1 MWSNKYKPKNLNE
14 YVGQKESIET
24 FLRWIKNWKQ
34 GKSLLFHG
42 SPGTGKTCLIEAF
55 TNENNYEFIE
65 MNASDFRNKKQIE
78 EVLGQSMKQASLFGR
93 KKIFLIDEIDGLA
106 GRQDLGGVG
115 AIIKIIKESRFP
127 VVLTC
132 NNPYDQ
138 RLRTLREYCQ
148 LIKFKKFSV
157 FDIEKRLKHIAD
169 SEEIKVDK
177 EILRQLA
184 KRSEGDLRASIIDLE
199 SISSGRKEITQ
210 NDLEVLSYREREQ
223 SIFDALMMIFKT
235 KTALA
240 AKLAINNVDKDPEE
254 VFWWIENNIANE
266 YEDPEEIS
274 KAYDMLSKADLFRQR
289 IKSRQNWKFL
299 AYMIDLMT
307 GGVATAKK
315 EMYRKFTR
323 YQYPSN
329 MIVLGGSKFERKEE
343 KEKLLELSHQ
353 LHCST
358 RKIKK
363 EFAPFF
369 KFIFSSRQIVDPT
382 HL

>member
-1 MWSNKYKPKNLNE
+1 MWVNKYKPKSLNE
-14 YVGQKESIET
+14 YIGQKEPVDI
-24 FLRWIKNWKQ
+24 FLKWMRTWKQ

-42 SPGTGKTCLIEAF
+42 PPGTGKTCLIETF
-55 TNENNYEFIE
+55 GKENNYEFIE
-65 MNASDFRNKKQIE
+65 MNASDFRDRKQIE

-106 GRQDLGGVG
+106 GREDLGGVG

-127 VVLTC
+127 TIMTC

-138 RLRTLREYCQ
+138 KLRTLREYCQ
-148 LIKFKKFSV
+148 LVQFKKFSV
-157 FDIEKRLKHIAD
+157 FDIEKRLKQIAD
-169 SEEIKVDK
+169 SEGIKIDK
-177 EILRQLA
+177 EILRQIS
-184 KRSEGDLRASIIDLE
+184 KRVEGDLRAAIIDFE
-199 SISSGRKEITQ
+199 SLSRGKEEIIEK
-210 NDLEVLSYREREQ
+210 DLEILSYREREQ
-223 SIFDALMMIFKT
+223 SIFNALMMIFKT
-235 KTALA
+235 KSALA

-254 VFWWIENNIANE
+254 IFWWIENNIANE
-266 YEDPEEIS
+266 YEDPEEIA
-274 KAYDMLSKADLFRQR
+274 KAYDILSKADLFRQR

-329 MIVLGGSKFERKEE
+329 LVVLGGSKFERKEE
-343 KEKLLELSHQ
+343 KEKLLELSQQ

-358 RKIKK
+358 RKVRK
-363 EFAPFF
+363 EFLPFL
-369 KFIFSSRQIVDPT
+369 KLLTVN
-382 HL
+382 

>member
-1 MWSNKYKPKNLNE
+1 MWVNKYKPKNLNE
-14 YVGQKESIET
+14 YVGQKEAVET
-24 FLRWIKNWKQ
+24 FLKWIKNWKQ

-42 SPGTGKTCLIEAF
+42 PPGTGKTCLIETF
-55 TNENNYEFIE
+55 GKESNYEFIE
-65 MNASDFRNKKQIE
+65 MNASDFRDKKQIE
-78 EVLGQSMKQASLFGR
+78 EVIGQSMKQASLFGR
-93 KKIFLIDEIDGLA
+93 KKMFLIDEIDGLA
-106 GRQDLGGVG
+106 GREDLGGVG
-115 AIIKIIKESRFP
+115 AIIKIIKESKFP

-138 RLRTLREYCQ
+138 KLRALREHCHAVQ
-148 LIKFKKFSV
+148 FKKFSV
-157 FDIEKRLKHIAD
+157 FDIEKKLKQICD
-169 SEEIKVDK
+169 GEGIKIDK
-177 EILRQLA
+177 EILRQLT
-184 KRSEGDLRASIIDLE
+184 KRVEGDLRAAIIDLE
-199 SISSGRKEITQ
+199 RLSHGKKEITQ
-210 NDLEVLSYREREQ
+210 DDLEVLSYREREQ

-235 KTALA
+235 KSALA

-254 VFWWIENNIANE
+254 IFWWIENNIANE
-266 YEDPEEIS
+266 YEDPEEIA
-274 KAYDMLSKADLFRQR
+274 KAYDILSKADLFRQR

-343 KEKLLELSHQ
+343 KEKLLELSQQ

-358 RKIKK
+358 RKVRK
-363 EFAPFF
+363 EFLPFIAML
-369 KFIFSSRQIVDPT
+369 KN
-382 HL
+382 L

>member
-1 MWSNKYKPKNLNE
+1 MWVNKYKPKNLNE
-14 YVGQKESIET
+14 YVGQEKSVET
-24 FLRWIKNWKQ
+24 FLKWIKNWKQ

-42 SPGTGKTCLIEAF
+42 PPGTGKTSLIETFAK
-55 TNENNYEFIE
+55 ENNYEFIE

-106 GRQDLGGVG
+106 GRQDMGGTG
-115 AIIKIIKESRFP
+115 AVIKIIKESRFP
-127 VVLTC
+127 VILTC

-138 RLRTLREYCQ
+138 KLRALKECCQ
-148 LIKFKKFSV
+148 LVEFKKFSV
-157 FDIEKRLKHIAD
+157 FDIEKRLKQIAEKED
-169 SEEIKVDK
+169 IKIDK
-177 EILRQLA
+177 GILRQFA
-184 KRSEGDLRASIIDLE
+184 KRGEGDLRASIIDLQ
-199 SISSGRKEITQ
+199 SLSHGKKEIAQ
-210 NDLEVLSYREREQ
+210 NDLDILGYREKEQ

-235 KTALA
+235 KSALA

-254 VFWWIENNIANE
+254 IFWWIENNIANE
-266 YEDPEEIS
+266 YEHPEEIA
-274 KAYDMLSKADLFRQR
+274 KAYDALSKADLFRQR

-307 GGVATAKK
+307 AGVSTAKN

-343 KEKLLELSHQ
+343 KEKLLELSQQ

-358 RKIKK
+358 RKVRK
-363 EFAPFF
+363 EFLPFLNLF
-369 KFIFSSRQIVDPT
+369 RYT
-382 HL
+382 N

>member
-1 MWSNKYKPKNLNE
+1 MWVNKYKPKNLNE
-14 YVGQKESIET
+14 YVGQKQAVET
-24 FLRWIKNWKQ
+24 FLKWVKNWKQ
-34 GKSLLFHG
+34 GRSLLFHG

-55 TNENNYEFIE
+55 GRENNYEFIE
-65 MNASDFRNKKQIE
+65 MNASDFRDKKQIE
-78 EVLGQSMKQASLFGR
+78 EVIGQSMKQASLFGR

-106 GRQDLGGVG
+106 GRQDMGGVG
-115 AIIKIIKESRFP
+115 AIIKIIKESKFP

-138 RLRTLREYCQ
+138 KLRTLREHCQ
-148 LIKFKKFSV
+148 SVQFKKFSV
-157 FDIEKRLKHIAD
+157 FDIEKRLKQIAD
-169 SEEIKVDK
+169 KEGVKIDK
-177 EILRQLA
+177 EIFRQLS
-184 KRSEGDLRASIIDLE
+184 KRIEGDMRAAIIDFE
-199 SISSGRKEITQ
+199 SLSRGRKEIKQ
-210 NDLEVLSYREREQ
+210 GDLETLSYREREQ
-223 SIFDALMMIFKT
+223 SVFDALMMIFKT
-235 KTALA
+235 KSALA

-254 VFWWIENNIANE
+254 IFWWIENNITNE
-266 YEDPEEIS
+266 YEDPEEIA
-274 KAYDMLSKADLFRQR
+274 KAYDILSKADLFRQR

-343 KEKLLELSHQ
+343 KEKLLELSQQ

-358 RKIKK
+358 RKVRK
-363 EFAPFF
+363 EFLSFLSLF
-369 KFIFSSRQIVDPT
+369 EYKG
-382 HL
+382 

>member
-1 MWSNKYKPKNLNE
+1 MWVNKYKPKNLNE
-14 YVGQKESIET
+14 YVGQEKSVET
-24 FLRWIKNWKQ
+24 FLKWIKNWKQ

-42 SPGTGKTCLIEAF
+42 PPGTGKTSLIETFAK
-55 TNENNYEFIE
+55 ENNYEFIE

-106 GRQDLGGVG
+106 GRQDMGGTG
-115 AIIKIIKESRFP
+115 AVIKIIKESRFP
-127 VVLTC
+127 VILTC

-138 RLRTLREYCQ
+138 KLRALKECCQ
-148 LIKFKKFSV
+148 LVEFKKFSV
-157 FDIEKRLKHIAD
+157 FDIEKRLKQIAEKED
-169 SEEIKVDK
+169 IKIDK
-177 EILRQLA
+177 GILRQFA
-184 KRSEGDLRASIIDLE
+184 KRGEGDLRASIIDLQ
-199 SISSGRKEITQ
+199 SLSHGKKEIAQ
-210 NDLEVLSYREREQ
+210 NDLDILGYREKEQ

-235 KTALA
+235 KSALA

-254 VFWWIENNIANE
+254 IFWWIENNIANE
-266 YEDPEEIS
+266 YEHPEEIA
-274 KAYDMLSKADLFRQR
+274 KAYDALSKADLFRQR

-307 GGVATAKK
+307 AGVSTAKN

-343 KEKLLELSHQ
+343 KERLLELSQQ

-358 RKIKK
+358 RKVRK
-363 EFAPFF
+363 EFLPFLNLF
-369 KFIFSSRQIVDPT
+369 RYT
-382 HL
+382 N

>member
-1 MWSNKYKPKNLNE
+1 MWVNKYKPKNLTE
-14 YVGQKESIET
+14 YVGQKEAVEN
-24 FLRWIKNWKQ
+24 FLEWINDWKQ
-34 GKSLLFHG
+34 GKGLLFHG
-42 SPGTGKTCLIEAF
+42 PPGTGKTCLIEAF
-55 TNENNYEFIE
+55 STERNYEFIE
-65 MNASDFRNKKQIE
+65 MNASDFRDRKQIE
-78 EVLGQSMKQASLFGR
+78 EILGQSMKQASLFGR

-138 RLRTLREYCQ
+138 KLRTLREYCQ
-148 LIKFKKFSV
+148 LIQFKKFSV
-157 FDIEKRLKHIAD
+157 FDIEKKLKQIAD
-169 SEEIKVDK
+169 DEKIKIDK
-177 EILRQLA
+177 EILRQFA
-184 KRSEGDLRASIIDLE
+184 KRGEGDLRASIIDLQ
-199 SISSGRKEITQ
+199 SLSHGKKEIAQ
-210 NDLEVLSYREREQ
+210 DDLEILGVREKEQ
-223 SIFDALMMIFKT
+223 SIFNALMMIFKT
-235 KTALA
+235 KSALA
-240 AKLAINNVDKDPEE
+240 AKLAINNVDKDPEDI
-254 VFWWIENNIANE
+254 FWWIENNIVNE
-266 YEDPEEIS
+266 YEDPEEIAR
-274 KAYDMLSKADLFRQR
+274 AYNILSKADLFRQR

-329 MIVLGGSKFERKEE
+329 LIVLGGSKFERKEE
-343 KEKLLELSHQ
+343 KEKLLELSQQ

-363 EFAPFF
+363 EFLPFLNLF
-369 KFIFSSRQIVDPT
+369 EYRG
-382 HL
+382 